1 MTGRGDK
8 KNGGPDWEELLE
20 AAARAFAQCTDGLSG
35 KAAMAALGA
44 VLLAPAFDPGHFAG
58 HPVRLALTVA
68 LVAGALAFYV
78 ALWAR
83 EYAEGVARKRRR

>member
-1 MTGRGDK
+1 MTGRDGK
-8 KNGGPDWEELLE
+8 GKGGPDFDELQA
-20 AAARAFAQCTDGLSG
+20 AAARAFAQCADGLSG

-44 VLLAPAFDPGHFAG
+44 VSLAPAFDPRHFAD